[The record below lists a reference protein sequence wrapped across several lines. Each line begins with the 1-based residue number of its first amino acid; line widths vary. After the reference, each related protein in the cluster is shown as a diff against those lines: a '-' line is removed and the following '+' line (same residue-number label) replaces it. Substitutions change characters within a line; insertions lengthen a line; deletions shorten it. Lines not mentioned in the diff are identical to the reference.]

1 MPADW
6 LVSLSGMTGLLAYCE
21 HLDLQTM
28 DTEDAEVQCCF
39 TSAETIRLIRDGEE
53 PRTVTSTFT
62 QLLSSDTEDKKIV
75 VVLLPIW
82 SINRYC
88 GSLRLQLLRTETRQG
103 MRFEA
108 ACPGKDIGVDGL
120 LFSN

>member
-1 MPADW
+1 
-6 LVSLSGMTGLLAYCE
+6 MTGLLAYCE

-82 SINRYC
+82 SINRY
-88 GSLRLQLLRTETRQG
+88 
-103 MRFEA
+103 
-108 ACPGKDIGVDGL
+108 
-120 LFSN
+120 